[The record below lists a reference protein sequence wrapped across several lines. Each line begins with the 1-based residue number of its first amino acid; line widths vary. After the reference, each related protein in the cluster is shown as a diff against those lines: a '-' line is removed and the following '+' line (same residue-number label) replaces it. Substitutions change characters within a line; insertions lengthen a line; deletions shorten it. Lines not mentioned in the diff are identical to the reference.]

1 MRGTE
6 PTWRPRA
13 PWWGA
18 DLQTLRNFLVSP
30 PVDLSPWPEER
41 LLLPMRDGSGDRLA
55 AALHRPAHT
64 TRPLVLLIHG
74 LGGSESSIYMQASAA
89 YHLARGHPI
98 VRLSLRGAGPSRA
111 TSRFQYH
118 AGRTQD
124 IADAIAALPA
134 DLAGDG
140 ILAVGYSLG
149 GNMLLKLLGEG
160 RVNGAGHPPILAAAS
175 VSAPIELRRA
185 AHRFIDRRNYLYQ
198 RWMLARLQREATAPG
213 AAVTDKERA
222 GLLRAR
228 TVIEF
233 DEFFVAPRNGF
244 AGADDYYARC
254 SAYPLLDAI
263 RAPTLLIHAENDP
276 WIPVVSYR
284 DRDWRKNPALTLAM
298 TRGGGHVGFHAAGNS
313 AAWHDRRIGAFFE
326 RT

>member
-1 MRGTE
+1 MRGDE
-6 PTWRPRA
+6 LSWRPRA

-18 DLQTLRNFLVSP
+18 DLQTLRNFLVNP
-30 PVDLSPWPEER
+30 PVDLAPWPGER

-55 AALHRPAHT
+55 ATLHRPAAA

-74 LGGSESSIYMQASAA
+74 LGGSENSIYMQASAA
-89 YHLARGHPI
+89 YHLARGHP
-98 VRLSLRGAGPSRA
+98 VLRLSLRGAGPSRA
-111 TSRFQYH
+111 TCRLQYH

-124 IADAIAALPA
+124 LVDAIAALPD
-134 DLAGDG
+134 DLVRDG
-140 ILAVGYSLG
+140 LLAVGYSLG
-149 GNMLLKLLGEG
+149 GNVLLKLLGEG
-160 RVNGAGHPPILAAAS
+160 RVNGGAHPPILAAAA

-185 AHRFIDRRNYLYQ
+185 AYRFLDRRNYLYQ

-213 AAVTDKERA
+213 AAISAQERA
-222 GLLRAR
+222 GVLRAR

-244 AGADDYYARC
+244 AGAEDYYARC

-263 RAPTLLIHAENDP
+263 RTPTLLIHAADDP

-284 DRDWRKNPALTLAM
+284 GRDWSANPALTLELTA
-298 TRGGGHVGFHAAGNS
+298 GGGHVGFHGAGDD
-313 AAWHDRRIGAFFE
+313 APWHDRRIGTFFAE
-326 RT
+326 R